1 MSTPVFK
8 FLDICSYVSPET
20 SYEKWVKTYG
30 TKLSKSWL
38 PYEWFD
44 CADKLDFE
52 GLPPYRYWFPKQEK
66 QFSLSLKEYEDCQR
80 VFRERGMKTLADWLH
95 FYNNLAVEPFLD
107 VLESTRDFYTGLGI
121 LLFKDALSLP
131 GVSMKYL
138 LRGTLNQREARSCT
152 P

>member
-1 MSTPVFK
+1 M
-8 FLDICSYVSPET
+8 
-20 SYEKWVKTYG
+20 
-30 TKLSKSWL
+30 
-38 PYEWFD
+38 
-44 CADKLDFE
+44 
-52 GLPPYRYWFPKQEK
+52 
-66 QFSLSLKEYEDCQR
+66 KEYEDCQR

-107 VLESTRDFYTGLGI
+107 ALESTRDFYTGLGI

-138 LRGTLNQREARSCT
+138 LRGTLNQTEARSCT